1 MKADPVHNYD
11 VLLTG
16 RYFCDLVFTCL
27 PEFPR
32 LGHEVYSREFHLVPG
47 GVFTPAVTLTRL
59 GLRTA
64 WPCEFGSD
72 PFSQFVKGEALKAG
86 VDSSFFTQSDESSL
100 RITVAFSFGEERAF
114 LSYIDPLPDIPYPD
128 FIRQTRPKW
137 VYITHLMVGEA
148 QEKIVRAARE
158 VGARVYM
165 DCQAHSSTLDD
176 ALTQQ
181 AIRRVDVFS
190 PNREEA
196 LKLTGE
202 TSVQAALVKLSE
214 LVKVVLIKTG
224 AEGCLCITE
233 GKIVKASGIEVEVV
247 DTTGAGDN
255 FNCGFIYGQ
264 IKGYA
269 LEESLRIGNICGGL
283 SASAIGGSSF
293 IIDPE
298 ITKSLMD
305 KS

>member
-1 MKADPVHNYD
+1 MKTDSVHDYD

-32 LGHEVYSREFHLVPG
+32 LGYEVYSRQFHLVPG

-86 VDSSFFTQSDESSL
+86 VESRFLTQSEEPSL

-114 LSYIDPLPDIPYPD
+114 LSYIDPLPETPYVEL
-128 FIRQTRPKW
+128 IRQARPKW
-137 VYITHLMVGEA
+137 VYITHLMVGEE
-148 QEKIVRAARE
+148 QQPIVRAARG
-158 VGARVYM
+158 VGAKVYM
-165 DCQAHSSTLDD
+165 DCQAHHTSLDD
-176 ALTQQ
+176 LATRE
-181 AIRRVDVFS
+181 AIARVDVFS

-196 LKLTGE
+196 LALTGE
-202 TSVQAALVKLSE
+202 TSIEMALEKLSKLAE
-214 LVKVVLIKTG
+214 TVIIKDG
-224 AEGCLCITE
+224 ASGCVCATE
-233 GKIVKASGIEVEVV
+233 GRVIRAPGIEVEVV

-264 IKGYA
+264 IKGYS
-269 LEESLRIGNICGGL
+269 LEDSMRIGNICGGL
-283 SASAIGGSSF
+283 STLEYGGGSNS
-293 IIDPE
+293 ISITE
-298 ITKSLMD
+298 IERTNK
-305 KS
+305 

>member
-1 MKADPVHNYD
+1 MNADPVNNYD

-72 PFSQFVKGEALKAG
+72 PFSQFVKEEALKVG
-86 VDSSFFTQSDESSL
+86 VNATFFTQSDQPSL
-100 RITVAFSFGEERAF
+100 RITVVFSFGEERAF
-114 LSYIDPLPDIPYPD
+114 LSYIDPLPELPYAE
-128 FIRQTRPKW
+128 FIHQTRPKW
-137 VYITHLMVGEA
+137 VYITHLMVGEE
-148 QEKIVRAARE
+148 QERIVRAARDM
-158 VGARVYM
+158 GAKVYM
-165 DCQAHSSTLDD
+165 DCQAHHTSLDEV
-176 ALTQQ
+176 ATQE
-181 AIRRVDVFS
+181 AIGRVDVFS
-190 PNREEA
+190 LNREEA

-202 TSVQAALVKLSE
+202 TSVEAALGKLSE
-214 LVKVVLIKTG
+214 LVKVVIIKTG
-224 AEGCLCITE
+224 ADGCLCGTE
-233 GKIVKASGIEVEVV
+233 GKVIRAPGIEVEVV

-264 IKGYA
+264 INGYSV
-269 LEESLRIGNICGGL
+269 EDSLRIGNLCGGL
-283 SASAIGGSSF
+283 STLEYGGGSKS
-293 IIDPE
+293 ISISE
-298 ITKSLMD
+298 IEKLI
-305 KS
+305 K